1 MKQKVLNQVCDYSDA
16 SILVTGDVLGI
27 ADNDADVAFKTCAP
41 FCACKTKIN
50 DVIIDEPNHIYI
62 AMPMY
67 NLIEYSDNYSDT
79 SRRAW
84 HFKSDE
90 APNNNADLTT
100 DNSQLFK
107 YKSALVEKTEDALN
121 NTKNSVKSKDF
132 CSIKVSQ
139 HLLEIVRNTINQ
151 LQNSSWIKL
160 DWRMRFIKC

>member
-1 MKQKVLNQVCDYSDA
+1 
-16 SILVTGDVLGI
+16 
-27 ADNDADVAFKTCAP
+27 
-41 FCACKTKIN
+41 
-50 DVIIDEPNHIYI
+50 
-62 AMPMY
+62 MY

-79 SRRAW
+79 SGRAW

>member
-1 MKQKVLNQVCDYSDA
+1 M
-16 SILVTGDVLGI
+16 
-27 ADNDADVAFKTCAP
+27 
-41 FCACKTKIN
+41 
-50 DVIIDEPNHIYI
+50 IIDEPNHIYI
-62 AMPMY
+62 AMHMY

-100 DNSQLFK
+100 DNSQLLK